1 MNLIKKHWP
10 LIGFILAMLI
20 DDQTGLLASLFHD
33 QVVQNVIKGLGAII
47 LAYFWNPAFNDNV
60 VKSASAS
67 IGDEDSITD
76 PVRNGAKKRI
86 N

>member
-20 DDQTGLLASLFHD
+20 DEKTGLIASLFHD
-33 QVVQNVIKGLGAII
+33 QVLQNIVKGLGSII

-60 VKSASAS
+60 LKSASAM
-67 IGDEDSITD
+67 EDDITD
-76 PVRNGAKKRI
+76 PIRTDFPKGKKF
-86 N
+86 

>member
-20 DDQTGLLASLFHD
+20 DEKTGLIASLFHD
-33 QVVQNVIKGLGAII
+33 NVLQNIIKGLGSII

-60 VKSASAS
+60 LKSASAMKA
-67 IGDEDSITD
+67 DNTD
-76 PVRNGAKKRI
+76 PIRTNVPKGTKF
-86 N
+86 